1 MGILRA
7 AFWLSAVVILL
18 PAGNDNVPGG
28 GHPTNEAKVS
38 ADQVVVAATSVAG
51 DMSEFCTRQP
61 GVCETSGAILDVFE
75 AKAKNSVRLIYN
87 WATEPSV
94 ISSANAQPA
103 NQDKIRQLV
112 TSSPGLDHLI
122 NQVANTGTKPAGVE
136 QEQNTLKLQ
145 DVIPDWSLAEQRS
158 KS

>member
-1 MGILRA
+1 
-7 AFWLSAVVILL
+7 
-18 PAGNDNVPGG
+18 
-28 GHPTNEAKVS
+28 
-38 ADQVVVAATSVAG
+38 
-51 DMSEFCTRQP
+51 
-61 GVCETSGAILDVFE
+61 
-75 AKAKNSVRLIYN
+75 
-87 WATEPSV
+87 
-94 ISSANAQPA
+94 
-103 NQDKIRQLV
+103 V